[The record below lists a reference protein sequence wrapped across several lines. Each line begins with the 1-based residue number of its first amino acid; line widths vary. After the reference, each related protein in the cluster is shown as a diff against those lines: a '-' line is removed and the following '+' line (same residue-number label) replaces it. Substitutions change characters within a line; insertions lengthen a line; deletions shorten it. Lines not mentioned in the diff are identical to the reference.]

1 MDKKFDH
8 RRASSYDTNLE
19 KIKKKIDEIKID
31 KDVAQNL
38 KLERVSDFYRYWD
51 SMSSLSFNNILWL
64 LFILKYKVLSR
75 LNILVQT
82 SSFILWY

>member
-1 MDKKFDH
+1 MDTKFDH

-38 KLERVSDFYRYWD
+38 KLERVSNLHRYRD
-51 SMSSLSFNNILWL
+51 S
-64 LFILKYKVLSR
+64 
-75 LNILVQT
+75 
-82 SSFILWY
+82 